1 MKKSISI
8 ILFCFLFSISFAQK
22 KEDIVGKWKI
32 VKLITEGIEFD
43 YENIEKS
50 KNEHFINSYN
60 EYFDDKNI
68 ASKEDS
74 LEIDSIIEIEF
85 LIYKSI
91 IFNFNS
97 DGTCFATML
106 DRKENVIY
114 SNENGI
120 LTIKYSDGQIE
131 KLFYKIE
138 NDLLIISDSDT
149 DNSELTVYL
158 RKVG

>member
-60 EYFDDKNI
+60 EYFDDKI
-68 ASKEDS
+68 AG
-74 LEIDSIIEIEF
+74 F
-85 LIYKSI
+85 
-91 IFNFNS
+91 
-97 DGTCFATML
+97 
-106 DRKENVIY
+106 
-114 SNENGI
+114 
-120 LTIKYSDGQIE
+120 
-131 KLFYKIE
+131 
-138 NDLLIISDSDT
+138 
-149 DNSELTVYL
+149 
-158 RKVG
+158 KVAK

>member
-22 KEDIVGKWKI
+22 KEDIVGSWKI
-32 VKLITEGIEFD
+32 AKLITEGVEFD

-50 KNEHFINSYN
+50 KNEHFTNSYN
-60 EYFDDKNI
+60 EFFDDENI
-68 ASKEDS
+68 ASKKDS
-74 LEIDSIIEIEF
+74 IEIDSIIEFEF
-85 LIYKSI
+85 LKYKSI
-91 IFNFNS
+91 IFNFNI
-97 DGTCFATML
+97 DGTCIATL
-106 DRKENVIY
+106 SEQKEHTIY
-114 SNENGI
+114 SCENGI

-158 RKVG
+158 RKVD